1 MSIGKV
7 HQAQVDSVKVILD
20 DLAKVSPA
28 EYADAFRRQ
37 AARLDGWTARVAAVG
52 QVKAGKSTF
61 LNALVGRHGFLPAD
75 VNPWTSVVT
84 NMRINVPGDP
94 ELGARFDFFDE
105 RAWDRIING
114 DPELR
119 RMATELLPDFD
130 AEVLR
135 AQTQEMRERARQR
148 LGRFYDKLLGSCH
161 EYDILTPELLE
172 RYVCA
177 GPGADEGLEQQAL
190 GRYTAITKVANL
202 YMRNP
207 DFAVPAIVT
216 DTPGVNDPF
225 LVRDE
230 FTCQSLNESD
240 IFLVTLS
247 AHQALTE
254 TDLSLVRMLSRN
266 DGKEVIVFIN
276 RIDELDDPATAV
288 VQIIADVSARLSEA
302 APDKTFSIVVG
313 SAWWAGWP
321 STATPTR
328 PRWPR
333 PASEPALARFLAEHR
348 GDCPE
353 DPRARLM
360 LASGVPEVKRRLSEA
375 VEYGAGARFLAQVMG
390 ETRSRMNTLAVVSRR
405 RRDALQDQVETYGA
419 GRMEDFAAD
428 LESELARM
436 EKLGAQM
443 ARLIERAEIEL
454 DTVMNTAWIELQQA
468 MDAKTHAFLDSH
480 AGMLGDF
487 WSEQGKSGDIRLDI
501 DILPLREVMETGL
514 RETYAQVRG
523 TVDGILERRWTS

>member
-177 GPGADEGLEQQAL
+177 GPGAGPRASNS
-190 GRYTAITKVANL
+190 RRWVAIPPSP
-202 YMRNP
+202 RWP
-207 DFAVPAIVT
+207 
-216 DTPGVNDPF
+216 
-225 LVRDE
+225 
-230 FTCQSLNESD
+230 TC
-240 IFLVTLS
+240 TC
-247 AHQALTE
+247 AT
-254 TDLSLVRMLSRN
+254 
-266 DGKEVIVFIN
+266 
-276 RIDELDDPATAV
+276 RISPCPR
-288 VQIIADVSARLSEA
+288 SS
-302 APDKTFSIVVG
+302 
-313 SAWWAGWP
+313 
-321 STATPTR
+321 PTR
-328 PRWPR
+328 P
-333 PASEPALARFLAEHR
+333 
-348 GDCPE
+348 G
-353 DPRARLM
+353 
-360 LASGVPEVKRRLSEA
+360 
-375 VEYGAGARFLAQVMG
+375 
-390 ETRSRMNTLAVVSRR
+390 
-405 RRDALQDQVETYGA
+405 
-419 GRMEDFAAD
+419 
-428 LESELARM
+428 
-436 EKLGAQM
+436 
-443 ARLIERAEIEL
+443 
-454 DTVMNTAWIELQQA
+454 
-468 MDAKTHAFLDSH
+468 
-480 AGMLGDF
+480 
-487 WSEQGKSGDIRLDI
+487 
-501 DILPLREVMETGL
+501 
-514 RETYAQVRG
+514 
-523 TVDGILERRWTS
+523 